1 MRNNPQYTA
10 ANSYNGDSVM
20 TCAQRYISICF
31 TVVLFAW
38 MPKFCLLRADEY
50 VELISSFETEADA
63 SMFTYDAN
71 DKGWAKVSNE
81 RASHGKNSLKVR
93 FLITEAEAEAKTGG
107 LRAFLQNIIRSIGIF
122 SGGEDA
128 GKLALLGRSLPFDW
142 TGVDALVFDA
152 YNPANARLELSM
164 KVKSGMFK
172 WDPTAKLYRTKV
184 TLAPKKWTPVRLSPK
199 AMGTNLHPAGIIDIR
214 LMIPAKGMLYVDNVR
229 FAASVKPKPETKY
242 VRLTWTQD
250 PRTTQTITWQS
261 RAETAV
267 VRFGPQGE
275 LLSRRIKAE
284 SKPIFAW
291 AHGIFH
297 EATLTNLGP
306 DTTYEYQIRS
316 GDSAWTTRKSFLTAP
331 ASDEAVFT
339 FIAGSDTKGGRQV
352 MIDLLKVFERDD
364 PRFMIYAGDA
374 VHTGGLSP
382 HWNRWFQA
390 VEPFTSNKSM
400 MLSVG
405 NHGVGDDP
413 NLVNFKIFNALPTNS
428 GSEVYYSFDYG
439 PVHFVCLD
447 TESGL
452 YPEQIPWIEKDLA
465 ATKKPWKVAYFHS
478 PPFSS
483 GTAHGS
489 NEELRRVIGP
499 IFSKHHV
506 NLVLSGHDHLY
517 ERSKPINLLMSK
529 NAPVSSY
536 KDGSCYIISA
546 GAGAGLYDARAGNWW
561 TAALKT
567 KIHHLCRIKV
577 NGSKS
582 MRLEAVSIDG
592 RIIDSITLE
601 NLIVRR

>member
-1 MRNNPQYTA
+1 
-10 ANSYNGDSVM
+10 M
-20 TCAQRYISICF
+20 TCTQQCVSICF

-38 MPKFCLLRADEY
+38 MPKCCLIRADEY
-50 VELISSFETEADA
+50 VELISSFETEAGA
-63 SMFTYDAN
+63 FMFTYDAN
-71 DKGWAKVSNE
+71 DKGWAKVSSE
-81 RASHGKNSLKVR
+81 QASHGKNSLKVR
-93 FLITEAEAEAKTGG
+93 FLITEAEAEGKTDDLGT
-107 LRAFLQNIIRSIGIF
+107 FLQNIIRSIGI
-122 SGGEDA
+122 SSRGDDT
-128 GKLALLGRSLPFDW
+128 GKLALLGRSIPFDW

-152 YNPANARLELSM
+152 YNPANARLELSL

-184 TLAPKKWTPVRLSPK
+184 TLPPGKWTPVHLSPK

-214 LMIPAKGMLYVDNVR
+214 LMIPAKGTLYIDNVR
-229 FAASVKPKPETKY
+229 FVASSKPKPETKY

-261 RAETAV
+261 RADTAV

-275 LLSRRIKAE
+275 LLTQRIKAK
-284 SKPIFAW
+284 SNPIFAW
-291 AHGIFH
+291 GHRIFH
-297 EATLTNLGP
+297 EATLTGLKP

-316 GDSAWTTRKSFLTAP
+316 GDGPWTAKNSFRTAP

-339 FIAGSDTKGGRQV
+339 FLAGSDTKGGRQV
-352 MIDLLKVFERDD
+352 LIDLLKVFERDD

-382 HWNRWFQA
+382 HWNRLFQA
-390 VEPFTSNKSM
+390 VESFTSNRPI

-405 NHGVGDDP
+405 NHEVGDDP

-428 GSEVYYSFDYG
+428 GSETYYSFDYG

-452 YPEQIPWIEKDLA
+452 YPEQIPWLEKDLA
-465 ATKKPWKVAYFHS
+465 ATTKPWKVVYFHS

-489 NEELRRVIGP
+489 NEGLRRVIEP

-506 NLVLSGHDHLY
+506 NLVLNGHDHLY

-536 KDGSCYIISA
+536 GYGTCYVVSA
-546 GAGAGLYDARAGNWW
+546 GAGAGLYDAQSGNWW

-592 RIIDSITLE
+592 RIIDSVTLK
-601 NLIVRR
+601 N

>member
-1 MRNNPQYTA
+1 MIY
-10 ANSYNGDSVM
+10 
-20 TCAQRYISICF
+20 AQRYASICF
-31 TVVLFAW
+31 AVVLFAW
-38 MPKFCLLRADEY
+38 MPKCCLIRADEY

-63 SMFTYDAN
+63 FMFTYDAN
-71 DKGWAKVSNE
+71 DKGWAKMSNE

-93 FLITEAEAEAKTGG
+93 FLITEAEAEGKTDG
-107 LRAFLQNIIRSIGIF
+107 LGTFLQNIIRSIGI
-122 SGGEDA
+122 SSRGDDT
-128 GKLALLGRSLPFDW
+128 GKLALLGRSIPFDW
-142 TGVDALVFDA
+142 TGVDALVFDT
-152 YNPANARLELSM
+152 YNPANARLELSL

-184 TLAPKKWTPVRLSPK
+184 TLPPGKWTPVHLSPK

-214 LMIPAKGMLYVDNVR
+214 LMIPSKGTLYIDNVR
-229 FAASVKPKPETKY
+229 FVASTKPKPKTKY

-267 VRFGPQGE
+267 ARFGPQGE
-275 LLSRRIKAE
+275 LLSQPIKAE

-291 AHGIFH
+291 GHRIFH
-297 EATLTNLGP
+297 EATLTALKP

-316 GDSAWTTRKSFLTAP
+316 GDCLWTAKNSFRTAP

-339 FIAGSDTKGGRQV
+339 FLAGSDTKGGRQV
-352 MIDLLKVFERDD
+352 LIDLLKVFERDD

-382 HWNRWFQA
+382 HWNRLFQA
-390 VEPFTSNKSM
+390 VEPFTSNRPI

-405 NHGVGDDP
+405 NHEVGDDP

-428 GSEVYYSFDYG
+428 GSEAYYSYDYG
-439 PVHFVCLD
+439 PIHFVCLD

-452 YPEQIPWIEKDLA
+452 YSEQIPWLEKDLA
-465 ATKKPWKVAYFHS
+465 ATKKSWKVAYFHS

-489 NEELRRVIGP
+489 NEELRRVIEP

-536 KDGSCYIISA
+536 KDGTCYVVSA
-546 GAGAGLYDARAGNWW
+546 GAGAGLYDAQSGNWW
-561 TAALKT
+561 TAVLKT

-582 MRLEAVSIDG
+582 MRLEAVSLDDC
-592 RIIDSITLE
+592 IIDSVTLE
-601 NLIVRR
+601 N